1 MKGLVED
8 MLFLARSDAGRE
20 QPVLSDVNLSD
31 ITTSAL
37 LSFEPV
43 AFENGVALDAEVQP
57 ELHIEGDRTGL
68 QRLLAILLDNAI
80 KYAGSGGRVLIT
92 LSRSGGKP
100 LLRVQNTGESIPAG
114 ETANVFDR
122 FYRADRARSSER
134 GGYGLGL
141 SIAKEIAEQH
151 KARIELVSSQD
162 GLTVFQV
169 LF

>member
-57 ELHIEGDRTGL
+57 ELPEFAKSES
-68 QRLLAILLDNAI
+68 AIPS
-80 KYAGSGGRVLIT
+80 KCRSVRRGR
-92 LSRSGGKP
+92 P
-100 LLRVQNTGESIPAG
+100 
-114 ETANVFDR
+114 
-122 FYRADRARSSER
+122 
-134 GGYGLGL
+134 
-141 SIAKEIAEQH
+141 
-151 KARIELVSSQD
+151 
-162 GLTVFQV
+162 
-169 LF
+169 